1 MMENPP
7 AQVQF
12 QYPSESVRCEC
23 EEAYERLLEIEQVG
37 VQFTIMCRLEQGRT
51 LNRVKAALP
60 HGQFGPWVAWKFPD
74 WSESSVRRWRTMAE
88 RVDKNP
94 ELAGQLKSFMST
106 AAAEEFPS
114 LPDPVRDRVIDEKA
128 WTWSK
133 YQAVVWDCAMRERL
147 EDPDLDF
154 DRRHGDVLHAIEDA
168 LRDPEAPA
176 PLRDAAQ
183 ELYEENRETFARL
196 EGEDPAVV
204 DVEVGIQWKEPDGT
218 HPSTQLMEGENGYW
232 LCMWDGEQ
240 MVPVA
245 PVQSH
250 VLMWNGSNN
259 PVVLAAFPRT
269 GDGPV
274 AMSLQRAGVNAFADR
289 LNATTLAA
297 VYGGQIL

>member
-7 AQVQF
+7 VKF

-37 VQFTIMCRLEQGRT
+37 VQFTVMCRLEQGRA

-88 RVDKNP
+88 RVDRNP
-94 ELAGQLKSFMST
+94 EIADQLKLFMST
-106 AAAEEFPS
+106 AAAEEFRS
-114 LPDPVRDRVIDEKA
+114 LPDPVRGRVIDEKA
-128 WTWSK
+128 WTWSQ

-154 DRRHGDVLHAIEDA
+154 DRRYGDVLHAIEDA
-168 LRDPEAPA
+168 LRDPGAPA

-218 HPSTQLMEGENGYW
+218 RPRTQLVDGENGYW
-232 LCMWDGEQ
+232 LCRWDGER

-250 VLMWNGSNN
+250 VLMWNGGNS
-259 PVVLAAFPRT
+259 PIVLAAFPKMN
-269 GDGPV
+269 DGPG
-274 AMSLQRAGVNAFADR
+274 AASWQRAGVNAFADR
-289 LNATTLAA
+289 LNATTLAT